1 MLELGLFLLLSLC
14 TKADEIRTF
23 QQQLHMTLFA
33 VYKWVRT
40 FGYVDRESCVK
51 EAWKG
56 NERGRRDKK
65 HGMRTKQR
73 IGNEATDRAGVKVVL
88 IFHFPVPIFNFSVL
102 CARCKRPVFS
112 WQHPSLWKFKN
123 MKRYDNACA
132 LQP

>member
-73 IGNEATDRAGVKVVL
+73 IGNEATDRAGVQVRVLFLLFSFFIFPFPFL
-88 IFHFPVPIFNFSVL
+88 IFPFSVL
-102 CARCKRPVFS
+102 VVSAPFLVGNIPVFGS
-112 WQHPSLWKFKN
+112 SKI
-123 MKRYDNACA
+123 
-132 LQP
+132 

>member
-40 FGYVDRESCVK
+40 FGYVDRESCVN
-51 EAWKG
+51 EAWQG

-65 HGMRTKQR
+65 YRMRTKQR
-73 IGNEATDRAGVKVVL
+73 IGNEATDRARVQVRVLFLLFSFL
-88 IFHFPVPIFNFSVL
+88 IFPFSVL
-102 CARCKRPVFS
+102 VVSAPLLVGNIPVFGS
-112 WQHPSLWKFKN
+112 SKI
-123 MKRYDNACA
+123 
-132 LQP
+132 